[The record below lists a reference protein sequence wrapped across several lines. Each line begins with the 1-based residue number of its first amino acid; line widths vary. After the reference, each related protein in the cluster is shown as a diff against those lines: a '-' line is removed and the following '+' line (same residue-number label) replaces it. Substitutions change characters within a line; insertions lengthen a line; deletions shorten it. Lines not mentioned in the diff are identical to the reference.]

1 MARHRRSPPKGS
13 SGMTSTGPD
22 AGQRIA
28 AARRRRGLSQVVL
41 AGLVGR
47 SESWLSQVER
57 GKREVD
63 SHTVLIRLAKI
74 LHTDIA
80 ELAGTD
86 NGKEA
91 PGNYPLAESIRRAM
105 MGYDALDT
113 VIAADST
120 APPASAAI
128 LRTMATR
135 AYRDYQ
141 GTRYEQAGRRLAS
154 LIRDVEAATR
164 ISGHTTAMNETR
176 ALTYDATAALLARTG
191 DKALAW
197 AAADRALAAAEMSG
211 NPLLTA
217 LGAYRLCY
225 VLSGQGRAP
234 EGTDVA
240 MRAAQAL
247 EQIMRDPD
255 DSQLSIYGGLH
266 LAAATA
272 AAADYDRQTASACL
286 HQAGHTASRLG
297 QDANIMGTAFGPTN
311 VALHTMSISV
321 RLGDAEAAIRTG
333 ETLNPAALP
342 TGLTGRR
349 TQVNLDLAR
358 AYAMRKQDA
367 AAVNVLLTAEK
378 LSPQLVRYDQPTRD
392 LLTGLLRREH
402 RPSTPQLRPLAH
414 RAGVI

>member
-1 MARHRRSPPKGS
+1 
-13 SGMTSTGPD
+13 
-22 AGQRIA
+22 
-28 AARRRRGLSQVVL
+28 VVL

-57 GKREVD
+57 GKRKVD
-63 SHTVLIRLAKI
+63 SHAVLTRLAEV
-74 LHTDIA
+74 LHADIA
-80 ELAGTD
+80 ELAGT
-86 NGKEA
+86 NSGEKGT
-91 PGNYPLAESIRRAM
+91 GNYPLVESIRQAM

-113 VIAADST
+113 VIAATSA

-141 GTRYEQAGRRLAS
+141 GTRYKQAGRRLAS
-154 LIRDVEAATR
+154 LIRDIEAASR
-164 ISGHTTAMNETR
+164 ISGHTAAMSETR

-225 VLSGQGRAP
+225 VLSGQGRAS

-272 AAADYDRQTASACL
+272 AAADYDRQTVSACL
-286 HQAGHTASRLG
+286 RQAHRSASRLG
-297 QDANIMGTAFGPTN
+297 RDANVMGTAFGPTN

-321 RLGDAEAAIRTG
+321 RLGDAEAAVRTG
-333 ETLNPAALP
+333 EALNPATLP
-342 TGLTGRR
+342 AGLTGRR

-367 AAVNVLLTAEK
+367 AAVNVLLAAEN
-378 LSPQLVRYDQPTRD
+378 LSPQLVRCDQRTRD